1 MRTRRDFTAQLTT
14 YRVRLP
20 QIKKL
25 GHLARAF
32 ILKNASIQL
41 AA

>member
-1 MRTRRDFTAQLTT
+1 MRRDFTARLTT
-14 YRVRLP
+14 HRVRVS